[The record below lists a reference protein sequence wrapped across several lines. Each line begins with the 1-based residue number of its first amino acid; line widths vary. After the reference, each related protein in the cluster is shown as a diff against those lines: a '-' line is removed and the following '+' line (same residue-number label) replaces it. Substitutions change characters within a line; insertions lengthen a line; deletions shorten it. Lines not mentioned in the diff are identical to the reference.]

1 MLFQGFLPTIL
12 PDKGKIL
19 IEIIV
24 FHILHHTKPLAYV
37 NKFAMMDASPSY
49 HLPSSERNQ
58 VSFTLEEAKALI
70 GSTLQVKMQEPFE
83 IHDDIVLHPDQ
94 EGTIIGVSG
103 EYTEEGIPELSIA
116 IQFWPT
122 DEESVPVITL
132 VEQSAFTTHFS
143 LTGKQP

>member
-1 MLFQGFLPTIL
+1 M
-12 PDKGKIL
+12 
-19 IEIIV
+19 
-24 FHILHHTKPLAYV
+24 
-37 NKFAMMDASPSY
+37 
-49 HLPSSERNQ
+49 
-58 VSFTLEEAKALI
+58 SFTLEEAKALI